1 MIDLTLD
8 KFLLAKEYCAMF
20 DRHFV
25 RDALTV
31 ATMIEQYGILDRD
44 SLIFNLSFS
53 LDSNIELIN
62 KDKLLNHNLSDD
74 LKRIEIEY
82 DVAIELIEPLN
93 INVYINIFSNIDM
106 DRLTL
111 ALCNYK
117 STLYYVTPI
126 NYYELINK
134 KFPEVNYSILFECIV
149 IAGLHVKATDIHFGV
164 RYENMTPRY
173 TIRFRVGNTLRAYK
187 NIKFDREMNQ
197 SLLFKLVQNKTK
209 ALATDIDASGVVT
222 SINNILGDG
231 ALTIR
236 LSANRCLGGYK
247 YVCRFQKLDTVTLKI
262 DELGFPPNV
271 VADIR
276 YHTKKR
282 NGLLL
287 VTGPIRSGKN
297 TTLFAI
303 GNELPYNELA
313 ITDYSSPVETLMPF
327 DQVDFGN
334 NIKVLQD
341 AIILAKKQDLNI
353 AFINEIPSKETAFA
367 VRDLVNSAVYVLTT
381 MHINRIWHLP
391 HKLYEFYGESYKDVI
406 TQINGV
412 INQKMFTKQC
422 SKCRK
427 QILTS
432 DVEDDLKEILDKY
445 GISNV
450 YINEGCDECNKGS
463 IDTKVQPYAES
474 LIFTDEIKR
483 KLLSCRHPYEMEKVL
498 YELIH
503 ERHSALEDTMCRAIA
518 RGELDYK
525 SLYHLI

>member
-1 MIDLTLD
+1 MIRMNLD
-8 KFLLAKEYCAMF
+8 NFLLAKEYVRMF
-20 DRHFV
+20 DRYFIS
-25 RDALTV
+25 DASTI
-31 ATMIEQYGILDRD
+31 ATMVEQYGILDRD
-44 SLIFNLSFS
+44 SLIFNLNFS

-62 KDKLLNHNLSDD
+62 KETIDNRTLVED
-74 LKRIEIEY
+74 LKRIEKEY
-82 DVAIELIEPLN
+82 DVVIEQLDAVN
-93 INVYINIFSNIDM
+93 INVYLNLFTDIDM
-106 DRLTL
+106 DRLAL

-126 NYYELINK
+126 NYCELVNR
-134 KFPEVNYSILFECIV
+134 KFPEVDYSILFECIV
-149 IAGLHVKATDIHFGV
+149 IAGLHVKASDIHFGV
-164 RYENMTPRY
+164 RCENMIPKY
-173 TIRFRVGNTLRAYK
+173 TIRFRVGNTLVPYR
-187 NIKFDREMNQ
+187 NIRFDREMNQ

-222 SINNILGDG
+222 SVNNILGDG
-231 ALTIR
+231 TLTIR

-262 DELGFPPNV
+262 NELGFHPSV
-271 VADIR
+271 IADLN

-303 GNELPYNELA
+303 GNELPYEELA

-334 NIKVLQD
+334 NIEVLKD
-341 AIILAKKQDLNI
+341 AIGLAKKQDLNI
-353 AFINEIPSKETAFA
+353 AFINEIPTRDTAFA

-381 MHINRIWHLP
+381 MHINRLWHLP

-406 TQINGV
+406 TQINGI

-422 SKCRK
+422 IECRK
-427 QILTS
+427 QILTTN
-432 DVEDDLKEILDKY
+432 VEPDLKIILDKY
-445 GISNV
+445 NISNV
-450 YINEGCDECNKGS
+450 YINEGCEKCNNGS
-463 IDTKVQPYAES
+463 LDTKVQPYAES
-474 LIFTDEIKR
+474 LIFTDEIKH
-483 KLLSCRHPYEMEKVL
+483 KLLSCNYPYEMEKVL

-503 ERHSALEDTMCRAIA
+503 ERHSALEDTMCRAIS
-518 RGELDYK
+518 RGELDYR

>member
-1 MIDLTLD
+1 MINMNLD
-8 KFLLAKEYCAMF
+8 NFLLAKEYCRMF

-25 RDALTV
+25 KDALTI
-31 ATMIEQYGILDRD
+31 ATMVEQYGILDRD
-44 SLIFNLSFS
+44 SLIFNLNFS
-53 LDSNIELIN
+53 LDSKIELIN
-62 KDKLLNHNLSDD
+62 KESLENHKLTRD
-74 LKRIEIEY
+74 LEKIEQEYNVVIEQL
-82 DVAIELIEPLN
+82 DIVN
-93 INVYINIFSNIDM
+93 INVYINLFSEVDM
-106 DRLTL
+106 DRLAL
-111 ALCNYK
+111 SLCNYK
-117 STLYYVTPI
+117 STLYYITPI
-126 NYYELINK
+126 NYYDLINK
-134 KFPEVNYSILFECIV
+134 KYPEVDYSILFECIV
-149 IAGLHVKATDIHFGV
+149 IAGLHIKASDIHFGV
-164 RYENMTPRY
+164 RFENMIPKY
-173 TIRFRVGNTLRAYK
+173 TIRFRVGNTLIPYK

-222 SINNILGDG
+222 SVNNILGDG

-262 DELGFPPNV
+262 NELGFPPNI
-271 VADIR
+271 VADLI

-303 GNELPYNELA
+303 GNELPYNDLA
-313 ITDYSSPVETLMPF
+313 VTDYSSPVETLMPF

-334 NIKVLQD
+334 NIQVLKD
-341 AIILAKKQDLNI
+341 AIALAKKQDLNI
-353 AFINEIPSKETAFA
+353 AFINEIPSRDTAFA

-391 HKLYEFYGESYKDVI
+391 HKLYEFYGDSYKDVI

-422 SKCRK
+422 PKCRK
-427 QILTS
+427 QILTTNI
-432 DVEDDLKEILDKY
+432 EKDLKVILDKY
-445 GISNV
+445 NISNV
-450 YINEGCDECNKGS
+450 YINEGCDECNNGS
-463 IDTKVQPYAES
+463 LDTKVQPYAES
-474 LIFTDEIKR
+474 LIFTDEIKH
-483 KLLSCRHPYEMEKVL
+483 KLLSCKYPYEMEKVL
-498 YELIH
+498 YDLIH

-518 RGELDYK
+518 RGELDYR